1 MKRKITKEAYEALS
15 EALKALYKADGD
27 NYVLEI
33 EDDDIDETKT
43 ELERMR
49 QKREIEADHRKRAE
63 KERDELQKKIKELED
78 NQRKKADDEHRAA
91 GDVEALDK
99 SWKAKYDAREAE
111 LQAQIEQQTDTI
123 RQITAGAAA
132 TEMATRISTA
142 PDLLAPVI
150 SNRLTVEY
158 VDGKPVTRVLDK
170 DGKPSAA
177 TLEDL
182 EKEIAGDKRYAS
194 VIIAGNGSG
203 GGGRGGQGGNGV
215 PGKKFSELTEQERI
229 DWHRKDPE
237 GFRKAAGQS
246 TF

>member
-15 EALKALYKADGD
+15 DQLKALYKADGEGYILD
-27 NYVLEI
+27 LEDEDEDGAAEI
-33 EDDDIDETKT
+33 ERLK
-43 ELERMR
+43 LKR
-49 QKREIEADHRKRAE
+49 QIEADHRKRAE
-63 KERDELQKKIKELED
+63 TERDELQKELKELRDKRTKED
-78 NQRKKADDEHRAA
+78 DDNHRKA
-91 GDVEALDK
+91 GDIEALDK
-99 SWKAKYDAREAE
+99 SWKEKLEARETE
-111 LQAQIEQQTDTI
+111 LQGQIKKQTEAI
-123 RQITAGAAA
+123 RQITVGAAA
-132 TEMATRISTA
+132 IEMATRISTA
-142 PDLLAPVI
+142 PDLLSPVI

-158 VDGKPVTRVLDK
+158 VDEKPVVRVLDK

-203 GGGRGGQGGNGV
+203 GGGRGGQGGG
-215 PGKKFSELTEQERI
+215 GASDKKFSELSEQERT
-229 DWHRKDPE
+229 DWYRKDPE